1 MIYSKLEGT
10 LLPSM
15 IFYLEQ
21 AASQSKLFYSVYG
34 NRASRP
40 EPWHCKPC
48 RRTWATWMWLLLYWV
63 NLQGAKLKVHEK
75 WLKIM
80 PFHKAWSNKGRKK
93 ESICCGLKALLKHE
107 TSFSFNFSFLADIL
121 PTQSS
126 SWSNILSSKK
136 KKKVSLLRMETLK
149 TETTLTTSISASG
162 CISRRLQY
170 SGVWKAASF

>member
-1 MIYSKLEGT
+1 METEQVGQNHGT
-10 LLPSM
+10 
-15 IFYLEQ
+15 
-21 AASQSKLFYSVYG
+21 V
-34 NRASRP
+34 SRQ
-40 EPWHCKPC
+40 
-48 RRTWATWMWLLLYWV
+48 TWATWMWLLLYWV

-136 KKKVSLLRMETLK
+136 KKKSKLVKNGNIEDRDNTYNKYFSIWLHFWK
-149 TETTLTTSISASG
+149 TAVFWGVESCFFLT
-162 CISRRLQY
+162 SRFALEKECAHWNLHYRPE
-170 SGVWKAASF
+170 GT